1 MMFLFAL
8 LLLLSLSFGGQKVEE
23 LKLPNGVTILLK
35 PTHGKGI
42 VSGYVFVKSGT
53 HGEEKKGLTN
63 LTAILLTKGTKN
75 FSSYQIA
82 STFEDYGGS
91 IYSSA
96 SDDYIEVGFSTKIEG
111 LEKALEVLKDILLN
125 PSFNPED
132 LQREKNNAVAQIR
145 ARRERAQEFGMDQLR
160 RITYKGTS
168 YEHPPLGRE
177 EDIQSITKEDI
188 EKRWKDILKGKN
200 IVVSIVGDF
209 DIENVKHKVEQ
220 TFLDIP
226 SGEYVI
232 NLQKLSVEEDK
243 LEKVRREGA
252 QSTIVCAF
260 DAPHISSKD
269 YFSFKV
275 LASVL
280 GEGMTSKLFKE
291 LREKRGYAYATY
303 AFYPSRLSSTRLF
316 AYIGTSPEKEES
328 ALKDLLDIIKSA
340 PITQEDVDIAKS
352 KIIGGFLLDHQTRS
366 KQAWYLGFF
375 QVMGFGWKMD
385 QEYPQI
391 IQKISLEDVLK
402 VRSYI
407 NKHHCVVVRP

>member
-1 MMFLFAL
+1 MILVFAL
-8 LLLLSLSFGGQKVEE
+8 ILLFSFGFGGQAVKE
-23 LKLPNGVTILLK
+23 LKLPNGVTLLLK

-42 VSGYVFVKSGT
+42 VSGYVFIKSGT

-91 IYSSA
+91 IYSST
-96 SDDYIEVGFSTKIEG
+96 SDDYIEIGFSTKIEG

-125 PSFNPED
+125 PSFSPED
-132 LQREKNNAVAQIR
+132 IQREKNNAIAQIR
-145 ARRERAQEFGMDQLR
+145 ARRERAQEFAMDQVR
-160 RITYKGTS
+160 RITYRGTS
-168 YEHPPLGRE
+168 YEYSPLGKE
-177 EDIQSITKEDI
+177 EDVQSISKEDIQ
-188 EKRWKDILKGKN
+188 KRWKDILKGKN
-200 IVVSIVGDF
+200 LVVSIVGDF
-209 DIENVKHKVEQ
+209 DPEKVKLQVEQ

-232 NLQKLSVEEDK
+232 DLRRVSVEEEK
-243 LEKVRREGA
+243 LEKVHREGA
-252 QSTIVCAF
+252 QATIVCVF

-269 YFSFKV
+269 YFSFRV

-280 GEGMTSKLFKE
+280 GEGMSSKLFKE

-328 ALKDLLDIIKSA
+328 ALKDMLDVIKSA
-340 PITQEDVDIAKS
+340 PITQEDVEMAKN

-366 KQAWYLGFF
+366 RQAWYLGFF
-375 QVMGFGWKMD
+375 QIMGFGWKTD
-385 QEYPQI
+385 QEYPEI

-402 VRSYI
+402 VRNYI